1 MAKKRPVGRPR
12 LQLDTRQIKVLSS
25 MQCTHKEIAAVMG
38 CDEDTLRNNYSAIIN
53 AAREGGKASLRRAQ
67 WKKAVDEGNPSMLI
81 WLGKHYLEQ
90 REELKLSST
99 NEPEVR
105 KLVNMWEK
113 VTRDD
118 KGGRSYPVQS
128 AAG

>member
-1 MAKKRPVGRPR
+1 
-12 LQLDTRQIKVLSS
+12 

-113 VTRDD
+113 VTQDD